1 MNFSHLEYAMTVAEC
16 RSINKAAQRLLVSQ
30 PYLSG
35 VLKNLEEELGCQLFK
50 RSHVKN
56 YEGDYIINIDGK
68 EYKIEI

>member
-35 VLKNLEEELGCQLFK
+35 VLKNLEEDRLWLTLPGLMI
-50 RSHVKN
+50 STAAS
-56 YEGDYIINIDGK
+56 
-68 EYKIEI
+68 

>member
-35 VLKNLEEELGCQLFK
+35 VLKNLEEELGLSLIHILPG
-50 RSHVKN
+50 R
-56 YEGDYIINIDGK
+56 
-68 EYKIEI
+68 